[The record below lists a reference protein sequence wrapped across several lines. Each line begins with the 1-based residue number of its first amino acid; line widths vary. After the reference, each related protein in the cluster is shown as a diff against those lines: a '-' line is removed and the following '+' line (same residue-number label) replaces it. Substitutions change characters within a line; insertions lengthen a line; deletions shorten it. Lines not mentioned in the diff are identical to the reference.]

1 MEKKEMSE
9 YKIQVKNLHKAFGKK
24 VVLDGVDERFVRV
37 TFYGVYMDE
46 GEALIQINQGSDN
59 FEIDY
64 IEINNNDNIYEND
77 FEIQTEPVAP
87 EASSQLQ
94 RIR

>member
-1 MEKKEMSE
+1 
-9 YKIQVKNLHKAFGKK
+9 
-24 VVLDGVDERFVRV
+24 
-37 TFYGVYMDE
+37 MDE

-87 EASSQLQ
+87 EASDETKLRKKLHVQTFHP
-94 RIR
+94 RRR